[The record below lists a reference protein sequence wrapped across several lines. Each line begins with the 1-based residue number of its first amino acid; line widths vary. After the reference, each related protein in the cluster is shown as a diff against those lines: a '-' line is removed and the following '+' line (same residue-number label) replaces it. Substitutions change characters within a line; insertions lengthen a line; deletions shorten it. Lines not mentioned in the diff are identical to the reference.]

1 MLNLKIA
8 MTPLTFLS
16 GLLLGLHLLIHSVSA
31 SGDVL
36 ISYPEAGEV
45 VDGLVGI
52 RGTVPSQD
60 FASAKVAYSY
70 MGDVDDWFL
79 IARIEQPL
87 EDGLL
92 ASWDTTTI
100 TDGIYQIRLT
110 VKTTDGSK
118 IENIVKDLRVANDSH
133 LVLQPKSDGEVIKIQ
148 STPTD
153 NLTSVMPT
161 ALPANPAAI
170 DDNLFNRSILIGGL
184 SGVGTVI
191 VFVLWKILRNHLNR

>member
-70 MGDVDDWFL
+70 MADADDWFL
-79 IARIEQPL
+79 IARIEQPV
-87 EDGLL
+87 EDRLL

-133 LVLQPKSDGEVIKIQ
+133 LVLQPESDGEVIKIQ
-148 STPTD
+148 STPVH

-191 VFVLWKILRNHLNR
+191 VFVLWTILRNHLNR